1 MDNFKA
7 QIGKNVDFSKMFR
20 VKRLGKDL
28 DDLFWSYGKIHG
40 LENVA
45 FVDSEK
51 LKTTNGNPV
60 KLQRLVN
67 DVEGSNMTYS
77 SPEKV
82 SADLTA
88 NLQSYQ
94 SGVN

>member
-1 MDNFKA
+1 LDNFRA
-7 QIGKNVDFSKMFR
+7 QLGKNVDLSKTYR

-40 LENVA
+40 LENLA

-60 KLQRLVN
+60 KL
-67 DVEGSNMTYS
+67 
-77 SPEKV
+77 
-82 SADLTA
+82 
-88 NLQSYQ
+88 
-94 SGVN
+94 

>member
-1 MDNFKA
+1 MDNFRA
-7 QIGKNVDFSKMFR
+7 QLGKNVDLSKMYR

-40 LENVA
+40 PENLA

-60 KLQRLVN
+60 KL
-67 DVEGSNMTYS
+67 
-77 SPEKV
+77 
-82 SADLTA
+82 
-88 NLQSYQ
+88 
-94 SGVN
+94 